1 LNPVPALV
9 PSCRIG
15 RKHRPARDLAAAEQ
29 AAAAFLTAL
38 GVRTDTDATQRTAAR
53 MTAAYAELLTAEPFD
68 PTDFDNTAGY
78 RDLVLARGV
87 EFRSICAHHL
97 LPFGGVAH
105 VGYLPGRR
113 LLGLSKLARAIRW
126 CAAAPQVQEELTVQ
140 VADWLVEHVAPEGAG
155 VVMVAAHGCMT
166 LRGVCAL
173 GSSTVTIATRG
184 RLDEP
189 AHRAEFLALAAV
201 TAGVS

>member
-1 LNPVPALV
+1 MNTAPTLV
-9 PSCRIG
+9 PSYRNG
-15 RKHRPARDLAAAEQ
+15 RRHRPARDLAAAEQ
-29 AAAAFLTAL
+29 AAAAFLSAL
-38 GVRTDTDATQRTAAR
+38 GVHTDTEATRRTAAR
-53 MTAAYAELLTAEPFD
+53 MTAAYAELLTAEPFE

-87 EFRSICAHHL
+87 QFRSVCAHHL

-113 LLGLSKLARAIRW
+113 LLGLSKLARAIQW

-140 VADWLVEHVAPEGAG
+140 VADWLVDHVAPEGAG
-155 VVMVAAHGCMT
+155 VIMVAAHGCMT

-173 GSSTVTIATRG
+173 GSSTVTVATRG
-184 RLDEP
+184 RLDEAAP
-189 AHRAEFLALAAV
+189 RAEFLALAGV